1 MDEKQKKEILNKI
14 ISSSPSDW
22 DEKSYSDHPYVGHPK
37 IAFYKPDTSVV
48 LAWGF
53 EVDNDFKAPWANK
66 FPEPKAW
73 SRYADVFFNN
83 ILLERFLYVEV
94 DGGRA
99 MLPLVGSLKTKLIT
113 YYEYFCLIKLL
124 DQIKFGT
131 GSQYESYFKRAG
143 LEIPKNNLDG
153 NLIS

>member
-1 MDEKQKKEILNKI
+1 MDEKRKKEILKKI
-14 ISSSPSDW
+14 ILSSCDDW
-22 DEKSYSDHPYVGHPK
+22 DEKSYKDHPYVGHSK

-48 LAWGF
+48 LAWGY

-66 FPEPKAW
+66 FPDPKAW
-73 SRYADVFFNN
+73 SCYVDVFCNN

-99 MLPLVGSLKTKLIT
+99 TLPSIGSPKTKLIT
-113 YYEYFCLIKLL
+113 YDEYSCLIKLL
-124 DQIKFGT
+124 DEIRFGS

-143 LEIPKNNLDG
+143 LEIPKNNLNG
-153 NLIS
+153 NLLS

>member
-1 MDEKQKKEILNKI
+1 MDEKQKKEILKKI
-14 ISSSPSDW
+14 ISSSFGDW
-22 DEKSYSDHPYVGHPK
+22 DEKSYSNHPYVGHSK

-48 LAWGF
+48 LAWGC
-53 EVDNDFKAPWANK
+53 EVDVDFKAPWANK

-73 SRYADVFFNN
+73 SCYVDVFFNS

-94 DGGRA
+94 DGGRGK
-99 MLPLVGSLKTKLIT
+99 LPLIGSLRTKLVT
-113 YYEYFCLIKLL
+113 YYEYSCFIKLL
-124 DQIKFGT
+124 DQICFGST
-131 GSQYESYFKRAG
+131 SQYESYFKRAG